1 MACWR
6 PELRKWMGTTVM
18 TGMVLSVLA
27 GCASVNSG
35 SGTVDVLVPP
45 PPPPP
50 GGAVLVDWRGV
61 ISPFD
66 RDRLDRRD
74 AAWKVALEQA
84 RRLGGS
90 GNLEALGALV
100 DPTAS
105 LPDPAMPSGH
115 YRCRTVKLGS
125 QAEYDGLG
133 YVVYGWFRCRIEATD
148 QGLLLTKLTGS
159 QRVQGL
165 LYPENAK
172 QMVML
177 GAMAL
182 SNENRAPAYGA
193 RPDRDTL
200 AVLERIGPQRWR
212 LVTPWPQNESN
223 LDVMELVPE

>member
-1 MACWR
+1 
-6 PELRKWMGTTVM
+6 M

-35 SGTVDVLVPP
+35 SGTVDVIAPP

-50 GGAVLVDWRGV
+50 PPPVGTVLVDWRGV
-61 ISPFD
+61 ISSFD
-66 RDRLDRRD
+66 RDRLNRRD

-84 RRLGGS
+84 HRLGGS
-90 GNLEALGALV
+90 GNLDALGTLV
-100 DPTAS
+100 DPDAGQ
-105 LPDPAMPSGH
+105 PDPSMPSGH

-133 YVVYGWFRCRIEATD
+133 YVVYGWFRCRVERTD
-148 QGLLLTKLTGS
+148 QGLLLTKLSGS

-165 LYPENAK
+165 LYPENSK
-172 QMVML
+172 YMVML

-182 SNENRAPAYGA
+182 SNESRAPAYGA
-193 RPDRDTL
+193 RPDRDTV

-212 LVTPWPQNESN
+212 LVTPWPHNESN